1 MAVLDRLAV
10 VVEFKSA
17 AVSWLSRYGT
27 ILALILLI
35 LFNLAFTANFATW
48 QTLNINLTQ
57 VSTILIVAIGMT
69 LVIGSGGIDLS
80 VGSLMAISGAIAPL
94 IFLNHIVQ
102 LPNIYVG
109 VALAFTLPVLLAGL
123 FGFFNGWLIT
133 RYKVQPIVATLI
145 LFIAGRGIAQSF
157 TDSNQVIFTTPEFQF
172 IGLGRLVGVPVQV
185 IIMSVIVATGVWAV
199 GRTIFGKHLLAV
211 GGNEAAARLAGVR
224 VDRIKLQV
232 SSVLD
237 FKVATNPAV
246 VVNNLDW
253 TSPLSAIEFLRD
265 IGKHFSVNQMLSK
278 DSVAN
283 RLEGGISYT
292 EFSYQV
298 LQAFDYLEL
307 YRRYNCTLQL
317 GGSDQWGNIVA
328 GLDLIRRVE
337 SGSGH
342 ALTVPLLTKADGT
355 KFGKSAGGSI
365 WLDPEMTS
373 PYAFFQYWLNSDDKD
388 VINFLKLFSFNS
400 RQEIEEIEKEHNEN
414 PGARNAHR
422 ALARELTALIHGEET
437 SARVEEAAKALFGQ
451 GDLNTLDEK
460 TLASALS
467 ELPRVQISSNEEIPT
482 WVDLLAAAGV
492 VDSKSAARRIVKE
505 GGAYLNNEKISGEDF
520 RLEKSHFL
528 CGKYAVLRKGKRDLA
543 AVELV

>member
-1 MAVLDRLAV
+1 MSQLIDDLRWRGLIAQTTDEKELA
-10 VVEFKSA
+10 A
-17 AVSWLSRYGT
+17 ALEKPITLYIGFDPTAPSIHVG
-27 ILALILLI
+27 
-35 LFNLAFTANFATW
+35 NL
-48 QTLNINLTQ
+48 
-57 VSTILIVAIGMT
+57 V
-69 LVIGSGGIDLS
+69 
-80 VGSLMAISGAIAPL
+80 
-94 IFLNHIVQ
+94 
-102 LPNIYVG
+102 
-109 VALAFTLPVLLAGL
+109 VLLVLRRFQLAGHH
-123 FGFFNGWLIT
+123 
-133 RYKVQPIVATLI
+133 PIA
-145 LFIAGRGIAQSF
+145 
-157 TDSNQVIFTTPEFQF
+157 
-172 IGLGRLVGVPVQV
+172 LVGG
-185 IIMSVIVATGVWAV
+185 ATGLV
-199 GRTIFGKHLLAV
+199 GDPSGR
-211 GGNEAAARLAGVR
+211 NEERSLNSAEIVEQW
-224 VDRIKLQV
+224 VNRIKDQV

-237 FKVATNPAV
+237 FKVTANPAV

-298 LQAFDYLEL
+298 LQAYDFLEL
-307 YRRYNCTLQL
+307 YRRNKCTLQL

-337 SGSGH
+337 GGSGH
-342 ALTVPLLTKADGT
+342 AFTVPLLTKADGT
-355 KFGKSAGGSI
+355 KFGKTAGGSV

-388 VINFLKLFSFNS
+388 VVNFLKVFSFKS
-400 RQEIEEIEKEHNEN
+400 RSEIEEIEKEHNEN

-422 ALARELTALIHGEET
+422 SLARELTSLIHGEET

-460 TLASALS
+460 TLASSLS
-467 ELPRVQISSNEEIPT
+467 ELPRVQISAKEEIPT